1 MRTAPRDTSS
11 NKSGSSGHSNRQ
23 HNGPTIVN
31 QRQKKNHASQ
41 SYSSYSS
48 ATSYSDTT
56 SMPSMPHPKAN
67 TSNNLRSSSKQSIS
81 TASKSSR
88 GSHGSGKEG
97 RWKASGKD
105 SNNGSRIDKFES
117 HSATCSKGSN
127 RDSSKGTARSY
138 GQHTDISNEFGNS
151 SYKGKSGSSSH
162 SSPNRSSKDDF
173 EMASK
178 GSSNVPRSYNS
189 RGSHTVSPKTKVG
202 TPASTPEQ
210 LKLSNSN
217 VSLNQSK
224 KSNDSNTS
232 SSHIR
237 NGSTVPSLST
247 GKVRPQ
253 SKETTFSGSTIPHHP
268 NGITASALA
277 SLSQK
282 NRGAEIKISSSRTS
296 VDNLDKTSIKSKDR
310 C

>member
-1 MRTAPRDTSS
+1 MRAAPRDTSS

-31 QRQKKNHASQ
+31 QRQKKNLASQ

-56 SMPSMPHPKAN
+56 SMPSMPHPKAGIA
-67 TSNNLRSSSKQSIS
+67 NNLRSSSKQSVS

-97 RWKASGKD
+97 RWKLSGKD
-105 SNNGSRIDKFES
+105 SNNGSRVDKFES

-127 RDSSKGTARSY
+127 RDSNKGTTRSY
-138 GQHTDISNEFGNS
+138 NQHTDISNEFGNN

-189 RGSHTVSPKTKVG
+189 RGNLSVSSKTKMTTSV
-202 TPASTPEQ
+202 STPEQ
-210 LKLSNSN
+210 LKPANSN
-217 VSLNQSK
+217 ASLNQSK
-224 KSNDSNTS
+224 KSNDSNS
-232 SSHIR
+232 SSHHHR
-237 NGSTVPSLST
+237 NGPIVASLST

-253 SKETTFSGSTIPHHP
+253 SKETTFSGSTTPHRP

-277 SLSQK
+277 ALSAK
-282 NRGAEIKISSSRTS
+282 NRGAEMKISSSRTS

-310 C
+310 S